1 MRNTFAEEVYLQ
13 SIKNKNI
20 YVLVAD
26 ISPAGKINKF
36 QKNNPK
42 NFINVGVSE
51 QTMIGV
57 SAGLAMQGKKVFAY
71 TISTFSLYRSLSR

>member
-57 SAGLAMQGKKVFAY
+57 SAGLAMQGKRVFRLHY
-71 TISTFSLYRSLSR
+71 INFLIIQTF